1 MTAEAKN
8 KAAEA
13 KARADDAFRRKD
25 FMTAVDAY
33 TQVHIILATYF
44 IYYSPRG
51 TGSMTYPSFFALV
64 ILFHIVM
71 NKKYFYITSKRD
83 CVRFLIEAFYA

>member
-1 MTAEAKN
+1 MTAEAKK

-33 TQVHIILATYF
+33 TQVY
-44 IYYSPRG
+44 
-51 TGSMTYPSFFALV
+51 
-64 ILFHIVM
+64 ILFI
-71 NKKYFYITSKRD
+71 N
-83 CVRFLIEAFYA
+83 LII